1 MRKERKTY
9 WLRQDKEGNDPER
22 AGVGSADACDCQQEL
37 QQAIDQSSSSDVP
50 QRLVWLSVR
59 LFLAGGSI
67 PVGGCTFTARL
78 SCTHRFSFSQV
89 LENARRQS
97 VEGLALPF
105 LTNWLL
111 GMIDILVYL

>member
-1 MRKERKTY
+1 MVA
-9 WLRQDKEGNDPER
+9 L
-22 AGVGSADACDCQQEL
+22 
-37 QQAIDQSSSSDVP
+37 
-50 QRLVWLSVR
+50 
-59 LFLAGGSI
+59 
-67 PVGGCTFTARL
+67 FTARL

-111 GMIDILVYL
+111 GMVDILMYL